1 MCGRFVMISN
11 VDEIVEQYGV
21 VRVASRARRSYNIA
35 PGSDVVVVTEERGER
50 ALVDMRWGFPMIGS
64 RTNRLLINA
73 RSETADRKP
82 SFREAFRKQRCLVM
96 ADGYYEWE
104 SRGKSRVPWYVHF
117 VSRGPVGL
125 GGLFRFIP
133 VPGGGVR
140 PACVIMTTAANEC
153 TRPIH
158 DRMPV
163 ILTGEDAGLWLD
175 GTGDQELVKN
185 LLCPRDFSDMEAY
198 QVATLVN
205 SPGNDVPDCIE
216 PVAR

>member
-1 MCGRFVMISN
+1 MCGRFVMISD

-21 VRVASRARRSYNIA
+21 VRVDSRARRSYNIA
-35 PGSDVVVVTEERGER
+35 PGSDVAVVTGERGER
-50 ALVDMRWGFPMIGS
+50 ALVDMRWGFPATGP
-64 RTNRLLINA
+64 RANRLLINA
-73 RSETADRKP
+73 RSETADQKP
-82 SFREAFRKQRCLVM
+82 SFREAFKKQRCLVI

-117 VSRGPVGL
+117 ASRGPVGF

-133 VPGGGVR
+133 VPEGGVR
-140 PACVIMTTAANEC
+140 PACVIMTTAANER

-163 ILTGEDAGLWLD
+163 ILTGEDAGLWLG
-175 GTGDQELVKN
+175 GTADQGVLMN
-185 LLCPRDFSDMEAY
+185 LLRPREFSDMEAY
-198 QVATLVN
+198 RVSTLVN

-216 PVAR
+216 SVAR